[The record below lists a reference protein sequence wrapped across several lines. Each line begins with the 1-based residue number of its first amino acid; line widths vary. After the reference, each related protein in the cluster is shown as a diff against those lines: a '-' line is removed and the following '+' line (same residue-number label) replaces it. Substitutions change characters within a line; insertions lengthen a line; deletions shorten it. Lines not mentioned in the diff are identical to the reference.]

1 MFGEGSD
8 ITETR
13 VYCNKYDNNIHSVN
27 NEEDLRVENGSRKSV
42 EKFIKDITC
51 HNSMIFGT

>member
-1 MFGEGSD
+1 MFVEGSD

-13 VYCNKYDNNIHSVN
+13 VYCNKYDNNIHSLN
-27 NEEDLRVENGSRKSV
+27 NEKDLRVANSSSV